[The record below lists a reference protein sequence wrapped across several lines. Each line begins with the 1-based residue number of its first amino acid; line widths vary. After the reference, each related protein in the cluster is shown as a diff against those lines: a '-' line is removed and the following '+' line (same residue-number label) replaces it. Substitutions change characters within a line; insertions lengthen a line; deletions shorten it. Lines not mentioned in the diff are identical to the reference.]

1 MAGSEPQDTI
11 TKCIKEI
18 ELRKKRLKSA
28 MAGSDPTFKQ
38 LRVRLAKLQLKSAQQ
53 KLLNQL

>member
-18 ELRKKRLKSA
+18 ELRKKKLRSA
-28 MAGSDPTFKQ
+28 MAETDPNWKQ
-38 LRVRLAKLQLKSAQQ
+38 IRIRLAVLQLKTAQQ

>member
-11 TKCIKEI
+11 PKCIKEI
-18 ELRKKRLKSA
+18 ELRMKRLKSA
-28 MAGSDPTFKQ
+28 MAETDPNFKQ

>member
-18 ELRKKRLKSA
+18 ELRKKKLRSA
-28 MAGSDPTFKQ
+28 MAKKDPNWKQ
-38 LRVRLAKLQLKSAQQ
+38 IRIRLAVLQLKTAQQ
-53 KLLNQL
+53 KLLNPL